1 MAGSRKYYTQFCH
14 KFANALIPKYIN
26 TLYRCRPTVQDGTI
40 MGCEQLLLDTHSL
53 KTVLLDL
60 PSIGSQVQRKAP
72 ASYTKVVVKGM
83 TKAEMIVKV
92 VMASVTPSTS
102 FVEQYLKLLPDSTLT
117 EFHKV
122 LDMKGVR
129 RVDQVQLVDL
139 FKRMAPKENLAAND
153 HYQYARQSSTLK
165 STTDSTESSTV
176 DPAERGH
183 IRKLENMI
191 KKRLP
196 N

>member
-1 MAGSRKYYTQFCH
+1 
-14 KFANALIPKYIN
+14 
-26 TLYRCRPTVQDGTI
+26 

-60 PSIGSQVQRKAP
+60 PSVGSQVQRKAP

-102 FVEQYLKLLPDSTLT
+102 FVEQYLKLLTDSTLT

-129 RVDQVQLVDL
+129 RVDQVQLVEL

-153 HYQYARQSSTLK
+153 HYARQSTLK
-165 STTDSTESSTV
+165 TTTDGSEHSAA

>member
-1 MAGSRKYYTQFCH
+1 
-14 KFANALIPKYIN
+14 
-26 TLYRCRPTVQDGTI
+26 

-92 VMASVTPSTS
+92 VMASVTPASS
-102 FVEQYLKLLPDSTLT
+102 FVEQYLKLLPDNTLT

-139 FKRMAPKENLAAND
+139 FKRIAPKENLVAND
-153 HYQYARQSSTLK
+153 HYQYARQSATLK
-165 STTDSTESSTV
+165 TDGGSEMTA
-176 DPAERGH
+176 DPAAERGH